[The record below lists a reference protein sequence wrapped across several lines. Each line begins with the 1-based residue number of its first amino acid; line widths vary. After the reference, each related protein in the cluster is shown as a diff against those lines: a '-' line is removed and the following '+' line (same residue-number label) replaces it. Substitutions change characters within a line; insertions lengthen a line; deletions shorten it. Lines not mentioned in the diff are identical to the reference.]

1 MAICF
6 LSFLNI
12 CLGWMMNLFEI
23 TGQFL
28 QLQEMLEDG
37 EYDEKIFEDTLE
49 SLNFDF
55 EEKADN
61 YAKIIRNFES
71 QIEALKA
78 EERRLKDRRQVCEKA
93 IKRLKDNLQ
102 AAMMQTGKRKI
113 KTDLFS
119 FTVAK
124 NGGALPVIVD
134 VDTEDLPDECV
145 VITEKPDLKALAALL
160 TDPENK
166 EYYKKFAHFGER
178 GESLRIK

>member
-1 MAICF
+1 
-6 LSFLNI
+6 
-12 CLGWMMNLFEI
+12 MNLFEI

-37 EYDEKIFEDTLE
+37 ECDEKIFEDTLE

-78 EERRLKDRRQVCEKA
+78 EE
-93 IKRLKDNLQ
+93 KRLKERRSVCERNIKRMKEALEN
-102 AAMMQTGKRKI
+102 AMKLANKRKF

-119 FTVAK
+119 FSIAK

-134 VDTEDLPDECV
+134 VKTEDLPDECV
-145 VITEKPDLKALAALL
+145 IVTEKPDLKALAALL